1 MHKLFAACAAMWI
14 SHYAAV
20 AQAGPSDYVHTPIV
34 EYGEHEIELK
44 GGRARLGDGSHEDA
58 YAASYGIGVT
68 PWWFTEA
75 YVKFEGATGQP
86 TKAEAVEWE
95 NVFQLTETGRYA
107 ADVGMLLE
115 IERPRDHAEG
125 YELTYGPLMQTEF
138 GRMQLNGNLLFQ
150 RHVRAIEPSETEMHY
165 EWQVKYRWLAAFE
178 PGLQGFGEMG
188 KWNHWAHSSEQSHLV
203 GPALFGKVGLGG
215 HHALRYDAAVLFAAS
230 AAAPDRRLRFR
241 VEYEY

>member
-1 MHKLFAACAAMWI
+1 MGKLFAACTAMWT
-14 SHYAAV
+14 SLCAAL

-44 GGRARLGDGSHEDA
+44 GGRARLGDGSGDA
-58 YAASYGIGVT
+58 YAVSYGQGVT
-68 PWWFTEA
+68 PWWFTEG

-95 NVFQLTETGRYA
+95 NVFQLTETGKYA
-107 ADVGMLLE
+107 ADAALLLE

-125 YELTYGPLMQTEF
+125 YELTYGPVLQTES
-138 GRMQLNGNLLFQ
+138 GRVQWNGNLLFR
-150 RHVRAIEPSETEMHY
+150 RHVRATEPFETAMLY
-165 EWQVKYRWLAAFE
+165 EWQVKYRWLPAFE

-188 KWNHWAHSSEQSHLV
+188 RWDHWSPSGEQSHVL

-215 HHALRYDAAVLFAAS
+215 HHALRYDAAVLCAVS
-230 AAAPDRRLRFR
+230 AAAPDRTLRFR

>member
-1 MHKLFAACAAMWI
+1 MGKLFAACAALWI
-14 SHYAAV
+14 SLCAAP

-44 GGRARLGDGSHEDA
+44 GGRAWLGDGSHEDA
-58 YAASYGIGVT
+58 FAASYGVGVT

-95 NVFQLTETGRYA
+95 NVFQLTETGKHA

-125 YELTYGPLMQTEF
+125 YEVTYGPLIQTES
-138 GRMQLNGNLLFQ
+138 GRVQLNGNLLFQ
-150 RHVRAIEPSETEMHY
+150 RHIRASEPSETEMHY
-165 EWQVKYRWLAAFE
+165 EWQVKYRWLPVFE
-178 PGLQGFGEMG
+178 PGLQGFGELG
-188 KWNHWAHSSEQSHLV
+188 KWDHWAPSGEQRHV
-203 GPALFGKVGLGG
+203 FGPALFGKVGLGG
-215 HHALRYDAAVLFAAS
+215 HHALRYDAALLFAAS
-230 AAAPDRRLRFR
+230 ASAPDRTLRFR
-241 VEYEY
+241 LEYEY